1 MEHKVVLV
9 TGAASGIGLAI
20 AKAFAEEGANLVLV
34 DRNKDELLAVQE
46 SFEAGKSLALT
57 CDVTDAENVQ
67 RAVEAAVSHYGKLD
81 CLINN
86 AGIASIGN
94 IENTTESE
102 FKRVMDVNVN
112 GVYNL
117 IKSSIPFLKQ
127 SKGVIIN
134 MASIASK
141 MGLDDRLAYSTSKG
155 AVMAMTY
162 SVAKDYIKDGIR
174 CNCLCPARI
183 HTPFVDGYLDKN
195 YPDNKE
201 EMFKKLSEFQPI
213 GRMGDPKEVADAAV
227 FLCSDKAKF
236 ITGLALDVDGG
247 VTTLR

>member
-183 HTPFVDGYLDKN
+183 HTPFVDGYLDQN

>member
-213 GRMGDPKEVADAAV
+213 GRMGDPKEVANAAV

-236 ITGLALDVDGG
+236 ITGLALDIDGG

>member
-102 FKRVMDVNVN
+102 FKCVMDVNVN

>member
-112 GVYNL
+112 GIYNL